1 MPFGLSLGG
10 GGGGEAYIQ
19 GAIIFGAI
27 ILVGMPLLITT
38 LMVDPT
44 DVMDDPM
51 TSEEIRDDVLQAY
64 LNFTGS
70 TRKEQPWCLTGI
82 YEPYLGGSYNYSPD
96 GWLYGRLV
104 TRNSP
109 YQYIGMDQAFTVVR
123 GLNGEEGVPST
134 NVVYTYSID
143 GDRKTYDGHS
153 NGDVYTY
160 IVMDSKHKS
169 DIFFTDQ
176 LKKTSGEYFYYEYT
190 GYRYCF
196 QPLESGYT
204 VVTENGKTEIMKVN
218 NTTSSLSLIW
228 YDFASQSGISGQLII
243 SGSDQGVAYLTAE
256 DIIKAFN
263 SVTSTARFEMNF
275 NGVPMAIYIRMD
287 PSLTSEYSIEECYN
301 KGYWSIMVASYTT
314 ESVAYTTQD
323 YSFSPEKI
331 WETTI
336 SLLTFNLNDYNL
348 SPTMK
353 TVASLTFCLVL
364 MAMLLAIGINHP
376 MVLVVAGIAAVIV
389 ALQDFFTDVE
399 IFFQNIISFFTN
411 FEWPDID
418 WDWPWDR

>member
-1 MPFGLSLGG
+1 MFQSG
-10 GGGGEAYIQ
+10 GGGGEQFIQ

-27 ILVGMPLLITT
+27 ILIGMPMFIST
-38 LMVDPT
+38 LMMQPT
-44 DVMDDPM
+44 EIMDDPL
-51 TSEEIRDDVLQAY
+51 TSEEIRDQVLQSY
-64 LNFTGS
+64 FNFTNS

-82 YEPYLGGSYNYSPD
+82 FEPYLGGAYNYTPD

-104 TRNSP
+104 KSNTP
-109 YQYIGMDQAFTVVR
+109 TQYAGTPQGFTVVR
-123 GLNGEEGVPST
+123 GLNGQIDTPSD
-134 NVVYTYSID
+134 NVVYTYMTV
-143 GDRKTYDGHS
+143 GGAQTYDGHS

-160 IVMDSKHKS
+160 VTMDIAHKS

-176 LKKTSGEYFYYEYT
+176 LKRTSGEYFYYEYT
-190 GYRYCF
+190 GYRYSF

-204 VVTENGKTEIMKVN
+204 TVTENGETHVMKVN

-256 DIIKAFN
+256 DIVKAFN

-275 NGVPMAIYIRMD
+275 NGIPMAIYIRLD
-287 PSLTSEYSIEECYN
+287 PSMRAAGESIEDCYN

-314 ESVAYTTQD
+314 ESVAYTSQD

-348 SPTMK
+348 TPTMK
-353 TVASLTFCLVL
+353 TIASLVFCLSL

-376 MVLVVAGIAAVIV
+376 AVLIVAGIAAVIV
-389 ALQDFFTDVE
+389 TLQSFFTEVS
-399 IFFQNIISFFTN
+399 IFIQNIITFFT
-411 FEWPDID
+411 EGIKWPEID
-418 WDWPWDR
+418 WTWPWNR